1 MVSMNDTPNIPTA
14 IEALSILSGVPAEE
28 VAVQVA
34 SLLAAIGGPHAG
46 LMTLGDEFQP
56 VGFHLLHLGGDS
68 ARQHRLTQLLFQ
80 PLRYLQEDILSYSRL
95 APGEQLDSMTRAYV
109 GGPRSEDHLSVDP
122 GSEGVEGIARSDV
135 YHLAD
140 LSSQVSSLT
149 SPWRR
154 REDVGLFMDTIG
166 RTTLLPVDGIHRH
179 LPGYPMLSQSA
190 VGRQEGRCL
199 QEPVVFLDNP
209 RADAL
214 KKPWEGVDRD
224 SPLILDESGR
234 LWEDACRSA
243 PARETLHRILRERA
257 FVNPAAPGKERHRS
271 GSSRLF
277 SVVTEELGRR
287 LLSEPEM
294 DGLLASMLLAGTS
307 SEEGSTARDVNPEDV
322 SAGYRRYR
330 DTVKELVRLRRLD
343 ALGLWWIGVKGE
355 VAMQLHQGQREFIH
369 QLETVDTATRALAA
383 GFSNLPV
390 TLLWTMAQLEP
401 TKDVT
406 GTMVSTALAL
416 SEAAMRNHLGVIREL
431 RRDAETVRV
440 ERKAAEMLWKLLEV
454 EPCTFRELMRK
465 YPVQRREVHEPVLNH
480 LVESGKVL
488 RLESN
493 QLRLTDATRA
503 ELTTPAGRTS
513 SAA

>member
-1 MVSMNDTPNIPTA
+1 MGSMNDTPNIPTA

-28 VAVQVA
+28 VTVQVA

-56 VGFHLLHLGGDS
+56 VGFHLLRLGGES

-80 PLRYLQEDILSYSRL
+80 PLRYLQEDLLAYSRL
-95 APGEQLDSMTRAYV
+95 APEKQLSSMARAYV
-109 GGPRSEDHLSVDP
+109 GGRRSEEHLSVDP
-122 GSEGVEGIARSDV
+122 GSEGVEGIARHDV

-154 REDVGLFMDTIG
+154 QQDVDLFMGTIG
-166 RTTLLPVDGIHRH
+166 CTTLLPVDGIHRH
-179 LPGYPMLSQSA
+179 LPGHPTLSQSA
-190 VGRQEGRCL
+190 VGRHEGRCL
-199 QEPVVFLDNP
+199 HEPVVFLDNP
-209 RADAL
+209 GTDAL

-243 PARETLHRILRERA
+243 SGRETLRRILREHA
-257 FVNPAAPGKERHRS
+257 FVNPAAPGKDRYRS
-271 GSSRLF
+271 GCSRLI

-287 LLSEPEM
+287 LLSEPEL
-294 DGLLASMLLAGTS
+294 DGLLASLLLSGTS
-307 SEEGSTARDVNPEDV
+307 SGDGVMERTVNPDKV
-322 SAGYRRYR
+322 SAGHRRYR
-330 DTVKELVRLRRLD
+330 DTVKDLVRLRRLD
-343 ALGLWWIGVKGE
+343 ALGLWWIKMSDE
-355 VAMQLHQGQREFIH
+355 VAMQFHEGQREFIH
-369 QLETVDTATRALAA
+369 QLETIDSATRGFAA

-390 TLLWTMAQLEP
+390 TLLWTLAQLEP
-401 TKDVT
+401 TKEVT
-406 GTMVSTALAL
+406 GTMVSTALSL
-416 SEAAMRNHLGVIREL
+416 SEVAMRNHLGVIREL

-440 ERKAAEMLWKLLEV
+440 ERKAAEMLWKLLEA

-503 ELTTPAGRTS
+503 ELTTSAGRTS
-513 SAA
+513 AAA